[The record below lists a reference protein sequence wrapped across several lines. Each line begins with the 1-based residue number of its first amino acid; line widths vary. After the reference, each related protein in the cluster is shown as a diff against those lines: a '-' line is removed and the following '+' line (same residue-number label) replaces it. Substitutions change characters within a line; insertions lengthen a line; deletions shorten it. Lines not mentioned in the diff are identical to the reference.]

1 VGITPEMV
9 LQAKKNAKKGK
20 YKNEKIEIG
29 EIENL
34 SVESNS
40 IDLIIS
46 NCVINLSNQKERVFE
61 EAFLV
66 A

>member
-9 LQAKKNAKKGK
+9 LQAQKNAEKGK
-20 YKNEKIEIG
+20 YKNVKFKIG

-34 SVESNS
+34 PVESNS